1 VGFVGLGCLWGW
13 FGCLLGTS
21 LGFRVVPC
29 EFVWFFF
36 CELALVVPVYTP
48 GVLRSALRFL

>member
-1 VGFVGLGCLWGW
+1 LGCLWGW